1 MAEKNQEKMMKP
13 TKSAYIKDDKIRW
26 VHECPYG
33 KFEVH
38 LDSDETCDCGD
49 FLSQADI
56 ATIEKLRDL

>member
-1 MAEKNQEKMMKP
+1 MKP

-56 ATIEKLRDL
+56 ATIEKLKNA